1 MRRLK
6 LIVQYDG
13 TDYAG
18 FQRQPNAVTVQE
30 VLEDTIGSCLGHP
43 VTVLASGRTDA
54 GVHALG
60 QVCTIDTDV
69 SIPIDRVPAAFNA
82 KLPQYIA
89 VASAEQVDLSF
100 HPRFDALWKRYAY
113 RIVSR
118 PVRSP
123 FLGRYAWC
131 TRHGLDA
138 QLMADGA
145 ARIEGRHDFRSF
157 CASGSDVTDFERTVQ
172 RIEVARDGDI
182 VEIWVEA
189 DGFLY
194 KMVRNIVGT
203 LVEVG
208 RGRMAPD
215 TVAQVIAAR
224 DRKAAAKTAPP
235 QGLSL
240 IRVQY

>member
-30 VLEDTIGSCLGHP
+30 VLEDTIEGCLGHP

-69 SIPIDRVPAAFNA
+69 SIPVDRAAVAFNA
-82 KLPQYIA
+82 KLPQDIA
-89 VASAEQVDLSF
+89 VTAAEQVDPSF

-131 TRHGLDA
+131 VRDCLDA

-145 ARIEGRHDFRSF
+145 ARIVFDSYLR
-157 CASGSDVTDFERTVQ
+157 
-172 RIEVARDGDI
+172 
-182 VEIWVEA
+182 
-189 DGFLY
+189 
-194 KMVRNIVGT
+194 
-203 LVEVG
+203 
-208 RGRMAPD
+208 
-215 TVAQVIAAR
+215 
-224 DRKAAAKTAPP
+224 
-235 QGLSL
+235 
-240 IRVQY
+240 

>member
-1 MRRLK
+1 
-6 LIVQYDG
+6 
-13 TDYAG
+13 
-18 FQRQPNAVTVQE
+18 
-30 VLEDTIGSCLGHP
+30 
-43 VTVLASGRTDA
+43 
-54 GVHALG
+54 
-60 QVCTIDTDV
+60 
-69 SIPIDRVPAAFNA
+69 
-82 KLPQYIA
+82 
-89 VASAEQVDLSF
+89 
-100 HPRFDALWKRYAY
+100 
-113 RIVSR
+113 
-118 PVRSP
+118 
-123 FLGRYAWC
+123 
-131 TRHGLDA
+131 
-138 QLMADGA
+138 MADGA

-208 RGRMAPD
+208 RGRMAPE
-215 TVAQVIAAR
+215 TVAQVIAAK
-224 DRKAAAKTAPP
+224 DRRAAAKTAPP